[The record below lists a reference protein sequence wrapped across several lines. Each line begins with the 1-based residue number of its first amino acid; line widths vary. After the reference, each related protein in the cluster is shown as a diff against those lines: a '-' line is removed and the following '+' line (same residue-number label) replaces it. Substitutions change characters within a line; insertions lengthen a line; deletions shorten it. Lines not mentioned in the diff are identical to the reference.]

1 MLSLLQTLKKDTLS
15 ELGAYCKSSTY
26 PTLMQK
32 LIVQGLIKIE
42 ENIIEI
48 HTRAEDKS
56 IAERVLP
63 DAIAEFKLKM
73 AEAGRPTTLKV
84 TISDSFLPAKMWY
97 VYYTILLY

>member
-1 MLSLLQTLKKDTLS
+1 
-15 ELGAYCKSSTY
+15 
-26 PTLMQK
+26 MQK

-97 VYYTILLY
+97 VYYTILLYVLYSVFRYLPLLLLL